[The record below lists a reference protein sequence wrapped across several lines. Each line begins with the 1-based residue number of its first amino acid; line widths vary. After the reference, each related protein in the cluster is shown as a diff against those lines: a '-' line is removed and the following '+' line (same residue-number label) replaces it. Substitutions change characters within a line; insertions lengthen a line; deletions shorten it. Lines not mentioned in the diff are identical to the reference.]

1 MTRFHFRDIMIFMTN
16 LEYLAQF
23 LTETYGAICFHND
36 SVDGYTTFPKE
47 SQLEMETLCVYFP
60 NQLDLEIESVKA
72 RLLPSFGSLFYERY
86 TGAKGIK
93 LCTLNGC
100 VLLARFAKNNKTL
113 GITLDK
119 TAYRLPGGVFDVI
132 QYFIGNNIEN
142 RILDRPNNYQQ
153 PIPTNNEFF
162 IDTGDTIKN
171 KIETF
176 LTKRGLPLVTSKNGF
191 YVSPEQLSRSFE
203 FSKEIQNCFLPQ
215 IEQISLLRE
224 ERFKS
229 FQNAFIKMEKKDF
242 LAFRKVMGLDA
253 CPAKKANNFDD

>member
-1 MTRFHFRDIMIFMTN
+1 MTN

-119 TAYRLPGGVFDVI
+119 TAYRLPGGVFDV
-132 QYFIGNNIEN
+132 
-142 RILDRPNNYQQ
+142 
-153 PIPTNNEFF
+153 
-162 IDTGDTIKN
+162 TIKN

-191 YVSPEQLSRSFE
+191 YVSPEQISRSFE